1 MHARSCQSRSKCT
14 GNDPVWGGEAHAR
27 KTTSSAPRRRAAHL
41 LPLLELIHRGG
52 RGGHHR
58 AAITCGARVGVDV
71 GDGAGDGDSDVSVGA
86 ASALRS

>member
-1 MHARSCQSRSKCT
+1 MRF
-14 GNDPVWGGEAHAR
+14 GEAKRTR

-71 GDGAGDGDSDVSVGA
+71 GDGNGDGDSDVSVGA